1 MTATNDS
8 IIKSD
13 RRGRLRYT
21 PEQRDALVK
30 ACQASGLSTPR
41 FAAIHGVKYQTLA
54 AWIHRHKRSAKPARP
69 RLPRPAPLLL
79 VRAELDGLISSGLSD
94 PSCLMEVNLPGGA
107 RLSITT
113 PGHIPLAAA
122 LIRELANP
130 RPC

>member
-1 MTATNDS
+1 MTATTDN

-21 PEQRDALVK
+21 PEQRESLVK

-54 AWIHRHKRSAKPARP
+54 AWIHRHKRPAKPARP
-69 RLPRPAPLLL
+69 GLPRPAPLLL
-79 VRAELDGLISSGLSD
+79 VPAELDGLISSG
-94 PSCLMEVNLPGGA
+94 PSSLMEINLPGGA
-107 RLSITT
+107 KLTITT

>member
-1 MTATNDS
+1 MTATHDE

-21 PEQRDALVK
+21 QEQRDALVS

-54 AWIHRHKRSAKPARP
+54 AWIHRRNREAKPARP
-69 RLPRPAPLLL
+69 CLPQSAPFMLVPVEREGPA
-79 VRAELDGLISSGLSD
+79 SSGVS
-94 PSCLMEVNLPGGA
+94 SLMEVNLPGGA
-107 RLSITT
+107 TLRVTA

-122 LIRELANP
+122 LIRELASP

>member
-1 MTATNDS
+1 MTATHDD

-21 PEQRDALVK
+21 QEQRDALVS

-54 AWIHRHKRSAKPARP
+54 AWVHRRNREAKPARSC
-69 RLPRPAPLLL
+69 LPQSAPFMLVPVEREGPA
-79 VRAELDGLISSGLSD
+79 SSGVS
-94 PSCLMEVNLPGGA
+94 SLMEVNLPGGA
-107 RLSITT
+107 TLRVTA

-122 LIRELANP
+122 LIRELASP

>member
-21 PEQRDALVK
+21 PDQREALVR

-54 AWIHRHKRSAKPARP
+54 AWIHRRNREAKPTRA
-69 RLPRPAPLLL
+69 RLPRPAPLIL
-79 VRAELDGLISSGLSD
+79 VPVEREDLISSGASS
-94 PSCLMEVNLPGGA
+94 PMEISLPGGA
-107 RLSITT
+107 KLTLAA

-122 LIRELANP
+122 LIRELVNP
-130 RPC
+130 QPC

>member
-21 PEQRDALVK
+21 PDQREALVK

-54 AWIHRHKRSAKPARP
+54 AWIHRHNRVAKPARP
-69 RLPRPAPLLL
+69 CLPQPAPLML
-79 VRAELDGLISSGLSD
+79 VPAELEDPISSGATS
-94 PSCLMEVNLPGGA
+94 LMELILPGGA
-107 RLSITT
+107 KLAITT
-113 PGHIPLAAA
+113 PGQIPLAAA
-122 LIRELANP
+122 LLRELANP

>member
-1 MTATNDS
+1 MTATNHS

-21 PEQRDALVK
+21 PDQREALVK

-54 AWIHRHKRSAKPARP
+54 AWIHRRDQEAKLSRP
-69 RLPRPAPLLL
+69 RLPKHAPLMLIP
-79 VRAELDGLISSGLSD
+79 VEREDLISSEVSS
-94 PSCLMEVNLPGGA
+94 PMEINLPGGA
-107 RLSITT
+107 KLTLAAPSQ
-113 PGHIPLAAA
+113 IPLAAA